1 MDLLIQILFCRIPTD
16 DILTRMV
23 ETGAL
28 DERQEATVLLG
39 FNRMFHICSNKV
51 LMLTL
56 GRLISKSDLNQEFMK
71 IEDGSI
77 KMLAIILNRMK
88 ATQVTQVTEVNL
100 TSMEAEGANESD
112 EVIFEAEVSMS
123 PDIVFQ
129 CHFCEEQCSDA
140 EDHQTHMAISHGGQP
155 ISRLNS
161 SQIFDRISDLTAEC
175 DREICKINAKFFT
188 SE

>member
-1 MDLLIQILFCRIPTD
+1 
-16 DILTRMV
+16 MV

-39 FNRMFHICSNKV
+39 FNRMFNICSNKV

-56 GRLISKSDLNQEFMK
+56 ERLISKSDLNQEFMK
-71 IEDGSI
+71 VEDGSV
-77 KMLAIILNRMK
+77 KMLAIILNCMK

-123 PDIVFQ
+123 PDIVF
-129 CHFCEEQCSDA
+129 
-140 EDHQTHMAISHGGQP
+140 
-155 ISRLNS
+155 
-161 SQIFDRISDLTAEC
+161 
-175 DREICKINAKFFT
+175 
-188 SE
+188 

>member
-1 MDLLIQILFCRIPTD
+1 MDLLIQLLFYRIPSD

-71 IEDGSI
+71 IEDGSS

-100 TSMEAEGANESD
+100 TSMEAGESD
-112 EVIFEAEVSMS
+112 EVIFDGVIRKS
-123 PDIVFQ
+123 PDVLFQ
-129 CHFCEEQCSDA
+129 CNFCEEQCKDA
-140 EDHQTHMAISHGGQP
+140 EDFQTHLACVHEEQGITRVNVSPHFDQISG
-155 ISRLNS
+155 L
-161 SQIFDRISDLTAEC
+161 LAEC
-175 DREICKINAKFFT
+175 NEAVRRVNAKF
-188 SE
+188 SQIE